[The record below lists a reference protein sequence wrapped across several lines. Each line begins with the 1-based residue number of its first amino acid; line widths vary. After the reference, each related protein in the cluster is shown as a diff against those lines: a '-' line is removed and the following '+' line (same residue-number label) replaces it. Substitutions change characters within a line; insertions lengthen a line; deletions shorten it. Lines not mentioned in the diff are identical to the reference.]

1 MTENAKYIL
10 EIISESETH
19 LSAEE
24 IYLNMKQ
31 MGLSVVPA
39 TVYNNLNALYKA
51 ELINKV
57 SLEGYPDRY
66 DRIVRH
72 DHLVCKK
79 CGKLTDISL
88 KDITEN
94 IREQIGSDFISYDL
108 KVTHI
113 CKDCLNKVENE
124 SHQAKG
130 Y

>member
-1 MTENAKYIL
+1 MTENAKRIL
-10 EIISESETH
+10 KIINESKTH
-19 LSAEE
+19 LSADE
-24 IYLNMKQ
+24 IYLSMKQ

-66 DRIVRH
+66 DRMVRH

-108 KVTHI
+108 KVAHI
-113 CKDCLNKVENE
+113 CQDCQNEIESE